1 MAATKAWPRA
11 DGAFSEVTGL
21 ELTIE
26 PTTFREGGY
35 HLGPRQLIGKTT
47 TTPLVLKRG
56 VSLNA
61 AFWTWIQRCT
71 DGACPLPYVS
81 GAIHAQPPDGD
92 ASGDE
97 AVWSF
102 VNGIVTKVKSA
113 DLNATCAQDVPM
125 EECTSC
131 TKVCREVRHE
141 RQPEARELV
150 PCDSGGTT
158 LQDDK
163 TIISTSIRRR

>member
-1 MAATKAWPRA
+1 VSDTLLSRFRFLVQIDLSGQGGDEGLAQG

-47 TTPLVLKRG
+47 TTALVLKRG

-71 DGACPLPYVS
+71 NGTYPLPYVS
-81 GAIHAQPPDGD
+81 GAIHVQPPDGD

-97 AVWSF
+97 AVWTF

-113 DLNATCAQDVPM
+113 DLNATTAQDVPI
-125 EECTSC
+125 EELHI
-131 TKVCREVRHE
+131 VHE
-141 RQPEARELV
+141 GLSR
-150 PCDSGGTT
+150 GGP
-158 LQDDK
+158 
-163 TIISTSIRRR
+163 

>member
-1 MAATKAWPRA
+1 MSDTLLSRFRFLVEIDLSGQGGDEGLAQG

-56 VSLNA
+56 VSLND

-71 DGACPLPYVS
+71 DGTYPLPYVS
-81 GAIHAQPPDGD
+81 GAIHVQPPDGD

-97 AVWSF
+97 AVWTF
-102 VNGIVTKVKSA
+102 VNGIVTKAKSA
-113 DLNATCAQDVPM
+113 DLNATNAQDVPI
-125 EECTSC
+125 EELHI
-131 TKVCREVRHE
+131 VHE
-141 RQPEARELV
+141 GLSRGSP
-150 PCDSGGTT
+150 
-158 LQDDK
+158 
-163 TIISTSIRRR
+163 